1 MFAVRQ
7 EPPGNWL
14 LLTSEQY
21 RNEEVPF
28 IFLDYK
34 HLISNSLQIRIFTR
48 DCGKWG
54 GGGRLKTLFLS
65 NSLQFSKIGGEG

>member
-21 RNEEVPF
+21 PNEEVPF
-28 IFLDYK
+28 ISLDYK

-48 DCGKWG
+48 ACGATLKVG
-54 GGGRLKTLFLS
+54 GGGG
-65 NSLQFSKIGGEG
+65 GGEGG